1 MKKKYYMK
9 PDVQIIRAYEP
20 EHILAGSGRD
30 REFDH
35 ADGKRR
41 FMDGID
47 TEAMQPQRFE
57 YKRFEPWSDYKDD
70 DK

>member
-1 MKKKYYMK
+1 MK
-9 PDVQIIRAYEP
+9 PDVQIIRSYEP
-20 EHILAGSGRD
+20 ERILAGSD
-30 REFDH
+30 RQFDH
-35 ADGKRR
+35 ADAKRR

>member
-1 MKKKYYMK
+1 MK

-20 EHILAGSGRD
+20 EHILAGSG

-57 YKRFEPWSDYKDD
+57 YKKFEPWSEYKDD